1 MLGIIDK
8 GDYMSALENFLKAT
22 NAEGREVRT
31 VTSDSS
37 WAGVRHAQQQ
47 ADPGWKG
54 DRGPD
59 GVAPPWGDGVYA
71 NGTGINPPT
80 IEREAAAESRRLQPV
95 GDLIFGS
102 GGEDYELKATVA
114 PFSTHAIMGQA
125 LKLFRSGESIE
136 AVMQYAQ
143 EQKNKLLAQQDEVE
157 KMEKASTPNLL
168 EEAQEELSADDQRYK
183 QHVQEASAAWQGG
196 GSDLGDKS
204 TSYDLPDISGEN
216 VKRYF
221 DTDEEGQGRTYKPYE
236 SDPEG
241 LVKDMDLQKLS
252 PHLARLMAAAA
263 GWALSDDVVRSGGGS
278 PRGEVTAAAQREFDR
293 AVEQQQRDAERRR
306 RQEDDKRSA
315 AERRRY
321 ERSMRS
327 AMRTRKSLDDYPQFN
342 RMVKFYSEGSDE
354 YHRRTPL
361 MLNKSEEIV
370 LQKEHMPAPPRQG
383 LVWDA
388 VKHRWVRPEN
398 SGKTV
403 TEVQGEKRIRGHG
416 VGAHEKRVGGH
427 GRGTIRQ
434 AGAGRRF
441 KGMTDVAN
449 KRSITHPS
457 FKGFEKPTLPRSA
470 KGGR

>member
-1 MLGIIDK
+1 MLGIIYK
-8 GDYMSALENFLKAT
+8 GGYMSALEDFLNKAS

-47 ADPGWKG
+47 ADPGWRG
-54 DRGPD
+54 DRGPE

-80 IEREAAAESRRLQPV
+80 IEREAAAESRRLQPI
-95 GDLIFGS
+95 GDFIFGS

-143 EQKNKLLAQQDEVE
+143 EQKNKLLAQQDEGE
-157 KMEKASTPNLL
+157 NMEKANIPLNKINS
-168 EEAQEELSADDQRYK
+168 
-183 QHVQEASAAWQGG
+183 
-196 GSDLGDKS
+196 
-204 TSYDLPDISGEN
+204 
-216 VKRYF
+216 
-221 DTDEEGQGRTYKPYE
+221 
-236 SDPEG
+236 
-241 LVKDMDLQKLS
+241 
-252 PHLARLMAAAA
+252 HLARLMAAAA

-293 AVEQQQRDAERRR
+293 AVEQQQRDAERRQR
-306 RQEDDKRSA
+306 RDDETRSA

-327 AMRTRKSLDDYPQFN
+327 AMRTKKSLDEYPQFN

-354 YHRRTPL
+354 YHRRTPI
-361 MLNKSEEIV
+361 MLKKSEEMII
-370 LQKEHMPAPPRQG
+370 QKEHMPAPPRQG

-427 GRGTIRQ
+427 GKGTIRQ
-434 AGAGRRF
+434 MGAGRRF
-441 KGMTDVAN
+441 RGMTDVAN
-449 KRSITHPS
+449 KRSISHPS

>member
-1 MLGIIDK
+1 
-8 GDYMSALENFLKAT
+8 MSALEDFLNKAS

-47 ADPGWKG
+47 ADPGWRG
-54 DRGPD
+54 DRGPQ
-59 GVAPPWGDGVYA
+59 GVAPPRGDGVYE

-80 IEREAAAESRRLQPV
+80 IEREAAAESRRVQPI
-95 GDLIFGS
+95 GDFIFGS

-143 EQKNKLLAQQDEVE
+143 EQKNKLLAQQDEGE
-157 KMEKASTPNLL
+157 NMEKANIPLNKINS
-168 EEAQEELSADDQRYK
+168 
-183 QHVQEASAAWQGG
+183 
-196 GSDLGDKS
+196 
-204 TSYDLPDISGEN
+204 
-216 VKRYF
+216 
-221 DTDEEGQGRTYKPYE
+221 
-236 SDPEG
+236 
-241 LVKDMDLQKLS
+241 
-252 PHLARLMAAAA
+252 HLARLMAAAA

-293 AVEQQQRDAERRR
+293 AVEQQQRDAERRQR
-306 RQEDDKRSA
+306 RDDETRSA

-327 AMRTRKSLDDYPQFN
+327 AMRTKKSLDEYPQFN

-354 YHRRTPL
+354 YHRRTPI
-361 MLNKSEEIV
+361 MLKKSEEMII
-370 LQKEHMPAPPRQG
+370 QKEHMPAPPRQG

-427 GRGTIRQ
+427 GKGTIRQ
-434 AGAGRRF
+434 MGAGRRF
-441 KGMTDVAN
+441 RGMTDVAN
-449 KRSITHPS
+449 KRSISHPS

>member
-1 MLGIIDK
+1 
-8 GDYMSALENFLKAT
+8 MSALEDFLNKAS

-47 ADPGWKG
+47 ADPGWRG
-54 DRGPD
+54 DRGPE

-80 IEREAAAESRRLQPV
+80 IEREAAAESRRLQPI
-95 GDLIFGS
+95 GDFIFGS

-143 EQKNKLLAQQDEVE
+143 EQKNKLLAQQDEGE
-157 KMEKASTPNLL
+157 NMEKANIPLNKINS
-168 EEAQEELSADDQRYK
+168 
-183 QHVQEASAAWQGG
+183 
-196 GSDLGDKS
+196 
-204 TSYDLPDISGEN
+204 
-216 VKRYF
+216 
-221 DTDEEGQGRTYKPYE
+221 
-236 SDPEG
+236 
-241 LVKDMDLQKLS
+241 
-252 PHLARLMAAAA
+252 HLARLMAAAA

-293 AVEQQQRDAERRR
+293 AVEQQQRDAERRQR
-306 RQEDDKRSA
+306 RDDETRSA

-327 AMRTRKSLDDYPQFN
+327 AMRTKKSLDEYPQFN

-354 YHRRTPL
+354 YHRRTPI
-361 MLNKSEEIV
+361 MLKKSEEMII
-370 LQKEHMPAPPRQG
+370 QKEHMPAPPRQG

-427 GRGTIRQ
+427 GKGTIRQ
-434 AGAGRRF
+434 MGAGRRF
-441 KGMTDVAN
+441 RGMTDVAN
-449 KRSITHPS
+449 KRSISHPS